1 MEAKSFRWWGVQP
14 SPSTRLLQKF
24 QVSSEGFPSRSGTG
38 QMFNSG
44 FVECLGQLLLSEGG
58 RQRCRQTVKRA
69 AHPGW
74 RTGTSL
80 WLDWCWRS
88 RALQRSAIHTA
99 RQWCQRSAS
108 KSDMV
113 LSLDFENAFNS
124 IDRLGMLQLR
134 KIRIRFPGWLLGLK
148 PSLPKPVFS
157 KAILWVPF
165 LCILINLV
173 EVNDSQKEAELKGAQ
188 GDLRC

>member
-1 MEAKSFRWWGVQP
+1 MGAEA
-14 SPSTRLLQKF
+14 
-24 QVSSEGFPSRSGTG
+24 
-38 QMFNSG
+38 
-44 FVECLGQLLLSEGG
+44 
-58 RQRCRQTVKRA
+58 
-69 AHPGW
+69 
-74 RTGTSL
+74 
-80 WLDWCWRS
+80 
-88 RALQRSAIHTA
+88 AIHTA
-99 RQWCQRSAS
+99 RQWCQRSAG

-113 LSLDFENAFNS
+113 FLSLDFENAFNS